1 MYPDLLLAR
10 RAPHPSSVPVMP
22 NSVPD
27 RVVDAQPPEADSLG
41 RRMLAAV
48 PFGVVLFGTWLV
60 LSPKRDLF
68 HLGLGAVT
76 AAVVA
81 VLTARLVA
89 QPPALGALLTG
100 HTSLRQMPWHRFV
113 GYLLWLGSQ
122 VVVGSLQVAYTVL
135 HPRLPIS
142 PRVVRITAPYPH
154 TLARLTLANSI
165 TLTPGTV
172 TLDVEGDTFLVH
184 ALTEDGSRELQQG
197 AMPDRVSALFA
208 AGDDSPET

>member
-1 MYPDLLLAR
+1 MPKSAPDHVAD
-10 RAPHPSSVPVMP
+10 APPSK
-22 NSVPD
+22 
-27 RVVDAQPPEADSLG
+27 ADSVGRQVLG
-41 RRMLAAV
+41 AV

-68 HLGLGAVT
+68 HLGLGAAT
-76 AAVVA
+76 AAAVS

-89 QPPALGALLTG
+89 QPPALGAPHSG
-100 HTSLRQMPWHRFV
+100 HTLLRQMPWHRFV
-113 GYLLWLGSQ
+113 GYLPWLASQ
-122 VVVGSLQVAYTVL
+122 VVVASLQVAYTVL

-184 ALTEDGSRELQQG
+184 ALTADGSRELQRG
-197 AMPDRVSALFA
+197 AMSDRVSALFA
-208 AGDDSPET
+208 ARDDPPGA

>member
-1 MYPDLLLAR
+1 MPKSAPDHVAD
-10 RAPHPSSVPVMP
+10 APPSK
-22 NSVPD
+22 
-27 RVVDAQPPEADSLG
+27 ADSVGLQVLG
-41 RRMLAAV
+41 AV

-68 HLGLGAVT
+68 HLGLGAAT

-81 VLTARLVA
+81 VLTARLMA
-89 QPPALGALLTG
+89 QPPALGAPHSG
-100 HTSLRQMPWHRFV
+100 HTLLRQMPWHRFL
-113 GYLLWLGSQ
+113 GYLPWLASQ
-122 VVVGSLQVAYTVL
+122 VVVASLQVAYTVL

-184 ALTEDGSRELQQG
+184 ALTEDGSRELQRG
-197 AMPDRVSALFA
+197 AMSDRVSALFA
-208 AGDDSPET
+208 ARDNAPRA

>member
-1 MYPDLLLAR
+1 MPQSTPDHVAD
-10 RAPHPSSVPVMP
+10 AP
-22 NSVPD
+22 
-27 RVVDAQPPEADSLG
+27 PPKADSVG
-41 RRMLAAV
+41 RQVLAAV

-68 HLGLGAVT
+68 HLGLGAAT

-89 QPPALGALLTG
+89 QPPALGALHSG
-100 HTSLRQMPWHRFV
+100 HTLLRQMPWHRFL
-113 GYLLWLGSQ
+113 GYLPWLAAQ
-122 VVVGSLQVAYTVL
+122 VVVASLQVAYTVL

-184 ALTEDGSRELQQG
+184 ALTEEGSRELQRG
-197 AMPDRVSALFA
+197 AMSDRVSALFA
-208 AGDDSPET
+208 ARDNAPRA

>member
-1 MYPDLLLAR
+1 MYADLLFAR
-10 RAPHPSSVPVMP
+10 SRRTCRAWPVMP
-22 NSVPD
+22 NSPPH
-27 RVVDAQPPEADSLG
+27 RVLDTPPRGSDSIG
-41 RRMLAAV
+41 RRLLAAV
-48 PFGVVLFGTWLV
+48 PFGVVLFGTWLL

-68 HLGLGAVT
+68 HVGLGAAT

-81 VLTARLVA
+81 VLTVRLVA
-89 QPPALGALLTG
+89 QPPVLGAPLTG
-100 HTSLRQMPWHRFV
+100 HTALRQMPWHRFV

-122 VVVGSLQVAYTVL
+122 VVVASLQVAYTVL

-142 PRVVRITAPYPH
+142 PRVVEITARYPH

-184 ALTEDGSRELQQG
+184 ALTADGSRELQQG

-208 AGDDSPET
+208 ADDDSPED

>member
-1 MYPDLLLAR
+1 MPQSTPDHVAD
-10 RAPHPSSVPVMP
+10 AP
-22 NSVPD
+22 
-27 RVVDAQPPEADSLG
+27 PPKADSVG
-41 RRMLAAV
+41 RQVLAAV

-68 HLGLGAVT
+68 HLGLGAAT

-89 QPPALGALLTG
+89 QPPALGALHSG
-100 HTSLRQMPWHRFV
+100 HTLLRQMPWHRFL
-113 GYLLWLGSQ
+113 GYLPWLASQ
-122 VVVGSLQVAYTVL
+122 VVVASLQVAYTVL
-135 HPRLPIS
+135 HPRLPVS

-154 TLARLTLANSI
+154 TLARLTLASSI

-184 ALTEDGSRELQQG
+184 ALTEEGSRELQRG
-197 AMPDRVSALFA
+197 AMSDRVSALFA
-208 AGDDSPET
+208 ARDNAPRA

>member
-1 MYPDLLLAR
+1 MPQSTPDHVAD
-10 RAPHPSSVPVMP
+10 AP
-22 NSVPD
+22 
-27 RVVDAQPPEADSLG
+27 PPKADSVG
-41 RRMLAAV
+41 RQVLAAV

-68 HLGLGAVT
+68 HLGLGAAT

-89 QPPALGALLTG
+89 QPPALGALHSG
-100 HTSLRQMPWHRFV
+100 HTLLRQMPWHRFL
-113 GYLLWLGSQ
+113 GYLPWLASQ
-122 VVVGSLQVAYTVL
+122 VVVASLQVAYTVL
-135 HPRLPIS
+135 HPRLPVS

-184 ALTEDGSRELQQG
+184 ALTEEGSRELQRG
-197 AMPDRVSALFA
+197 AMSDRVSALFA
-208 AGDDSPET
+208 ARDNAPRA

>member
-1 MYPDLLLAR
+1 MPQSAPDHVSD
-10 RAPHPSSVPVMP
+10 AP
-22 NSVPD
+22 
-27 RVVDAQPPEADSLG
+27 PPKADSVG
-41 RRMLAAV
+41 RQVLDAV

-68 HLGLGAVT
+68 HLGLGAAT
-76 AAVVA
+76 AAAVA

-89 QPPALGALLTG
+89 QPPALGAPHSG
-100 HTSLRQMPWHRFV
+100 HTLLRQMPWHRFL
-113 GYLLWLGSQ
+113 GYLPWLASQ
-122 VVVGSLQVAYTVL
+122 VVVASLQVAYIVL

-184 ALTEDGSRELQQG
+184 ALTEDGSRELQRG
-197 AMPDRVSALFA
+197 AMSDRVSALFA
-208 AGDDSPET
+208 ARDDPPGA